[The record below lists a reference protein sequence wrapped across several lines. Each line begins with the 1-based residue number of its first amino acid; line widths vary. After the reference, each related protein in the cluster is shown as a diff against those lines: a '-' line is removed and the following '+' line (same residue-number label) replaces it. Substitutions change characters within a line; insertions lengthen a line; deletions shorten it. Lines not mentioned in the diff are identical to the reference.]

1 MHKPNT
7 NQFSNIFK
15 EDAVWGEHEVI
26 KFRWVLIAIILVFI
40 GYIYYSG
47 DTDRALT
54 SLLLASVYIFYNA
67 ILNILL
73 RKYGSAAWIRFLSAT
88 IDISILSIHI
98 FNYSFLFKPIAVTT
112 AASTFLYPVLILL
125 SVLRYDKRLVIFS
138 AAYSVLCFNLIYWIR
153 YPHID
158 PELLEKVASAN
169 WAGQVYKSAYLMVM
183 GYFLYSIPKMINRL
197 NEKHLTTINL
207 RKSSELN
214 LALEKQKKDLAILQ
228 LRKEK
233 RLNKKLADQKA
244 LIEQQKEELQQ
255 ANLTKDKLFSII
267 GHDLKSPFSA
277 QTSIIDLILSDY
289 PQYSKDDIK
298 DILKTIQHSAHQGL
312 DLLGNLLDW
321 SKQQSNLIKQQVTPV
336 RLATMVYEAE
346 SLHSH
351 NIAHKQITMV
361 NKVNPLTTVCA
372 DSNMI
377 KTILRNLLSNAIKY
391 THNEGTITITT
402 ASEENYDFLKISDS
416 GIGMTEEQIN
426 CLFNIEN
433 NISTPGT
440 NNEPGTGLGLLLCKE
455 LAEKNNAEIRV
466 ESKVGQGS
474 SFTIAF
480 PRSNDEKQAKE
491 N

>member
-1 MHKPNT
+1 MDKPNT
-7 NQFSNIFK
+7 KKFAELFK

-26 KFRWVLIAIILVFI
+26 KFRWVLIALILIFI

-54 SLLLASVYIFYNA
+54 SLLLASIYIFYNA

-73 RKYGSAAWIRFLSAT
+73 RKYGSATWIRFLSAT
-88 IDISILSIHI
+88 IDISILTVHI

-112 AASTFLYPVLILL
+112 AASVFLYPVLILL

-138 AAYSVLCFNLIYWIR
+138 ALYSVFCFNLIYYIR
-153 YPHID
+153 FPYIEQ
-158 PELLEKVASAN
+158 ELFEQVASAD
-169 WAGQVYKSAYLMVM
+169 WAGQIYKSAYFLVM
-183 GYFLYSIPKMINRL
+183 GYFLYSIPKMINRI
-197 NEKHLTTINL
+197 NQKHLTTVNL

-214 LALEKQKKDLAILQ
+214 LALEKQKKELAILQ

-244 LIEQQKEELQQ
+244 LIEHQKEELQQ

-277 QTSIIDLILSDY
+277 QTSIIELILSDY
-289 PQYSKDDIK
+289 SQYSKDDIK

-321 SKQQSNLIKQQVTPV
+321 SKQQSDLIKKQVAPV
-336 RLATMVYEAE
+336 RLTTMVLEAE
-346 SLHSH
+346 AILAH
-351 NIAHKQITMV
+351 NIAHKQIELVNNVDPMV
-361 NKVNPLTTVCA
+361 TVCA
-372 DSNMI
+372 DGNMI
-377 KTILRNLLSNAIKY
+377 KTILRNILSNAIKY
-391 THNEGTITITT
+391 TNNSGTISIFTE
-402 ASEENYDFLKISDS
+402 SEEKFDLLKIQDT
-416 GIGMTEEQIN
+416 GIGMTEQQIGN
-426 CLFNIEN
+426 LFNIES

-455 LAEKNNAEIRV
+455 LAEKNNAQIRV
-466 ESKVGQGS
+466 ESTVGKGS
-474 SFTIAF
+474 TFIIAF
-480 PRSNDEKQAKE
+480 QKPETETTEQK
-491 N
+491 